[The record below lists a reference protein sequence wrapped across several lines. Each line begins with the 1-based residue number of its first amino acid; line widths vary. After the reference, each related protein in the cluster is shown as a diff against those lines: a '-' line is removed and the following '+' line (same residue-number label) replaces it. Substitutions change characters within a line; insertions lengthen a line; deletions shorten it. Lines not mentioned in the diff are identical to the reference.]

1 VKNLD
6 RLHRKCRH
14 DPKMGGNTE
23 TSTLPCTLVARLIG
37 LAQTLERVVEDLN
50 HHGMEVIQ
58 ISLVYADDEAA
69 AYLAASNAQGQP
81 REGADA

>member
-1 VKNLD
+1 
-6 RLHRKCRH
+6 
-14 DPKMGGNTE
+14 
-23 TSTLPCTLVARLIG
+23 
-37 LAQTLERVVEDLN
+37 
-50 HHGMEVIQ
+50 MEVIQ